1 MNELNKNNIAQET
14 HAKAIGYYK
23 QSEQFGY
30 KFLMEL
36 KKIRDDRLFNELG
49 FNDFEQYTI
58 ENFGYSKRSINESIQ
73 SALSWGEDYKRI
85 SARFGKYKTLQL
97 AQLPE
102 DERNEVLKSGVE
114 TSEGNK
120 SVDDATVKEIKEL
133 NRKLK
138 QSEEANKTLDG
149 LLSEKAD
156 TISALEQQ
164 VKNKPKPE
172 VVEKTV
178 TKEVTPSDYDELKRE
193 ASITSDLRQRNSQTQ
208 QEMDD
213 IKSQLEKAKADAEFY
228 QKELSAAER
237 IKKNNQKL
245 DDWERD
251 KQRELSVL
259 KVQTAISI
267 YSLIHD
273 IQDFLKKENIV
284 RDVSQAKDLDDESKR
299 DLQEANEG
307 LQRFVDKVNQI
318 LDGRKI
324 IEGEFSE

>member
-1 MNELNKNNIAQET
+1 MQEIELSNDLNQIEFEIKQYENAAGRNFYE
-14 HAKAIGYYK
+14 IGRRINWVK
-23 QSEQFGY
+23 QNDLSHGEFL
-30 KFLMEL
+30 KFL
-36 KKIRDDRLFNELG
+36 KKIKMNSRSAEMFMKIAKDREIGNSQPDSNLGISVLYELTRIPNEM
-49 FNDFEQYTI
+49 
-58 ENFGYSKRSINESIQ
+58 
-73 SALSWGEDYKRI
+73 
-85 SARFGKYKTLQL
+85 
-97 AQLPE
+97 
-102 DERNEVLKSGVE
+102 RNEPQQLDSGE
-114 TSEGNK
+114 TK
-120 SVDDATVKEIKEL
+120 KPVDMTRREIQEL

-178 TKEVTPSDYDELKRE
+178 TKEVTPSDYEELKRE

>member
-133 NRKLK
+133 NHKLK

-178 TKEVTPSDYDELKRE
+178 TKEVKPDDYDELKQKSDNYQAMQERNGFLE
-193 ASITSDLRQRNSQTQ
+193 KQIKGLEERISKLNQKSDEYKELEKDIDDLKKQRSNVRKSIDAGANIMYLNDQL
-208 QEMDD
+208 QEMFDTKVSALRYKNFFADD
-213 IKSQLEKAKADAEFY
+213 PMTSTVEETE
-228 QKELSAAER
+228 EL
-237 IKKNNQKL
+237 L
-245 DDWERD
+245 DTLQGFIDDMR
-251 KQRELSVL
+251 KVL
-259 KVQTAISI
+259 PQ
-267 YSLIHD
+267 HD
-273 IQDFLKKENIV
+273 
-284 RDVSQAKDLDDESKR
+284 
-299 DLQEANEG
+299 
-307 LQRFVDKVNQI
+307 
-318 LDGRKI
+318 RKI
-324 IEGEFSE
+324 IEGKFSE

>member
-1 MNELNKNNIAQET
+1 MQELSKADIAQEI

-178 TKEVTPSDYDELKRE
+178 TKEVKPDDYEQLKQQAQTVSSLRNKNSELQGEIDKLNGKLSEMNSKGQEYEELQQKIKNLEYKKSGVMKSIDSGAEIISMNKKLKKMFDGEISSVRYRNFFADDPDNSIVDE
-193 ASITSDLRQRNSQTQ
+193 T
-208 QEMDD
+208 
-213 IKSQLEKAKADAEFY
+213 
-228 QKELSAAER
+228 
-237 IKKNNQKL
+237 
-245 DDWERD
+245 
-251 KQRELSVL
+251 RELIDTL
-259 KVQTAISI
+259 
-267 YSLIHD
+267 
-273 IQDFLKKENIV
+273 
-284 RDVSQAKDLDDESKR
+284 QA
-299 DLQEANEG
+299 
-307 LQRFVDKVNQI
+307 FVDDMNGVLPTN
-318 LDGRKI
+318 DRKI
-324 IEGEFSE
+324 IEGKFTE

>member
-178 TKEVTPSDYDELKRE
+178 TKEVKPDDYEQLKQQAQTVSSLRNKNSELQGEIDKLNGKLSEMNSKGQEYEELQQKIKNLEYKKSGVMKSIDSGAEIISMNKKLKKMFDGEISSVRYRNFFADDPDNSIVDE
-193 ASITSDLRQRNSQTQ
+193 T
-208 QEMDD
+208 
-213 IKSQLEKAKADAEFY
+213 
-228 QKELSAAER
+228 
-237 IKKNNQKL
+237 
-245 DDWERD
+245 
-251 KQRELSVL
+251 RELIDTL
-259 KVQTAISI
+259 
-267 YSLIHD
+267 
-273 IQDFLKKENIV
+273 
-284 RDVSQAKDLDDESKR
+284 QA
-299 DLQEANEG
+299 
-307 LQRFVDKVNQI
+307 FVDDMNGVLPTN
-318 LDGRKI
+318 DRKI
-324 IEGEFSE
+324 IEGKFTE

>member
-133 NRKLK
+133 NHKLK

-172 VVEKTV
+172 VVEKTI
-178 TKEVTPSDYDELKRE
+178 TKEVKPDDYEQLKQQAQTVSSLRNKNSELQGEIDKLNGKLSEMNSKGQEYEELQQKIKNLEYKKSGVMKSIDSGAEIISMNKKLKKMFDGEISSVRYRNFFADDPDNSIVDE
-193 ASITSDLRQRNSQTQ
+193 T
-208 QEMDD
+208 
-213 IKSQLEKAKADAEFY
+213 
-228 QKELSAAER
+228 
-237 IKKNNQKL
+237 
-245 DDWERD
+245 
-251 KQRELSVL
+251 RELIDTL
-259 KVQTAISI
+259 
-267 YSLIHD
+267 
-273 IQDFLKKENIV
+273 
-284 RDVSQAKDLDDESKR
+284 QA
-299 DLQEANEG
+299 
-307 LQRFVDKVNQI
+307 FVDDMNGVLPTN
-318 LDGRKI
+318 DRKI
-324 IEGEFSE
+324 IEGKFTE

>member
-138 QSEEANKTLDG
+138 QSEDARKTLGDVIN
-149 LLSEKAD
+149 EKSQ
-156 TISALEQQ
+156 TINALEEQ
-164 VKNKPKPE
+164 VKNKPAPE
-172 VVEKTV
+172 IVEKEIEKVPEDYEQLKLQAQTV
-178 TKEVTPSDYDELKRE
+178 GNLQSRNNELQKQ
-193 ASITSDLRQRNSQTQ
+193 IDDLNSKLSEMNAKG
-208 QEMDD
+208 QEYEELQEKID
-213 IKSQLEKAKADAEFY
+213 KLEKQRSNVRQSIDAGSNIMLLND
-228 QKELSAAER
+228 QLKELFDTKLSALR
-237 IKKNNQKL
+237 YKNFFADDPMTSTVKETEDLL
-245 DDWERD
+245 DTLQGFIDDMRHILP
-251 KQRELSVL
+251 Q
-259 KVQTAISI
+259 
-267 YSLIHD
+267 HD
-273 IQDFLKKENIV
+273 
-284 RDVSQAKDLDDESKR
+284 
-299 DLQEANEG
+299 
-307 LQRFVDKVNQI
+307 
-318 LDGRKI
+318 RKI
-324 IEGEFSE
+324 IEGKFSE

>member
-178 TKEVTPSDYDELKRE
+178 TKEVKPDNYEQLKQQAFSAQAQLKKAQE
-193 ASITSDLRQRNSQTQ
+193 DL
-208 QEMDD
+208 
-213 IKSQLEKAKADAEFY
+213 EFY
-228 QKELSAAER
+228 QKEVQAYER
-237 IKKNNQKL
+237 IRKNDEAN
-245 DDWERD
+245 D
-251 KQRELSVL
+251 KFDEQQEHELRSL
-259 KVQTAISI
+259 KVQTSISV
-267 YSLIHD
+267 YSLISD
-273 IQDFLKKENIV
+273 IQRFIREENVIG
-284 RDVSQAKDLDDESKR
+284 DISKLDKLDDETKER
-299 DLQEANEG
+299 LQEANNG
-307 LQRFVDKVNQI
+307 LQRFVDNVNQVI
-318 LDGRKI
+318 NGRRI
-324 IEGEFSE
+324 VEGEFSE

>member
-120 SVDDATVKEIKEL
+120 SVDDATVKEIQEL

-178 TKEVTPSDYDELKRE
+178 TKEVKPDDYDELKRQ
-193 ASITSDLRQRNSQTQ
+193 ASVADDLKKQREQSQ
-208 QEMDD
+208 
-213 IKSQLEKAKADAEFY
+213 SQINKL
-228 QKELSAAER
+228 QKELNDLKSR
-237 IKKNNQKL
+237 SKYQKVI
-245 DDWERD
+245 DTEEADR
-251 KQRELSVL
+251 QHRLSVL
-259 KVQTAISI
+259 KVETAISI
-267 YSLIHD
+267 YSLIRD
-273 IQDFLKKENIV
+273 IQDFLKKENV
-284 RDVSQAKDLDDESKR
+284 LRDISKVNGFDDESKN
-299 DLQEANEG
+299 DLQEANDG
-307 LQRFVDKVNQI
+307 LQRFVDEVNQI
-318 LDGRKI
+318 LSGRKI
-324 IEGEFSE
+324 VEGKFTE

>member
-1 MNELNKNNIAQET
+1 MNQVQNNLEKPFDYSLVNDEVASYLQDRVKTMHKIVSDNAT
-14 HAKAIGYYK
+14 KIG
-23 QSEQFGY
+23 EQLY
-30 KFLMEL
+30 LSQ
-36 KKIRDDRLFNELG
+36 KKLADFN
-49 FNDFEQYTI
+49 
-58 ENFGYSKRSINESIQ
+58 NEG
-73 SALSWGEDYKRI
+73 L
-85 SARFGKYKTLQL
+85 FGKWIESTGFSRSSAYNYINRYNAVQSLDS
-97 AQLPE
+97 E
-102 DERNEVLKSGVE
+102 DEIKQFESLPKNLTYDISKPSAPKEAVDAVMSGDI
-114 TSEGNK
+114 T
-120 SVDDATVKEIKEL
+120 THKEYKEL
-133 NRKLK
+133 EHKLK
-138 QSEEANKTLDG
+138 MVQEENRDKDLQIER
-149 LLSEKAD
+149 L
-156 TISALEQQ
+156 
-164 VKNKPKPE
+164 NNRPE
-172 VVEKTV
+172 PEPRVVEKTV

>member
-1 MNELNKNNIAQET
+1 MNELNKNDIAQET

-85 SARFGKYKTLQL
+85 SARLGKYKTLQL

-102 DERNEVLKSGVE
+102 DERDEVLKNGVK
-114 TSEGNK
+114 TSKGNK

-149 LLSEKAD
+149 MLSEKAD

-164 VKNKPKPE
+164 VKKKPKPE
-172 VVEKTV
+172 IVEKTV
-178 TKEVTPSDYDELKRE
+178 TKEVKPDDYEELKQRSDSYKAMQE
-193 ASITSDLRQRNSQTQ
+193 RNGFLEKQIKGLEERISQLNHKSDEYKELEKDIDDLKKQRSNVRKSIDAGANIMSLNDQL
-208 QEMDD
+208 QEMFDTKVSALRYKNFFADD
-213 IKSQLEKAKADAEFY
+213 PMTSTVEETEDL
-228 QKELSAAER
+228 
-237 IKKNNQKL
+237 L
-245 DDWERD
+245 DTLQGFINDMR
-251 KQRELSVL
+251 KILPQ
-259 KVQTAISI
+259 
-267 YSLIHD
+267 HD
-273 IQDFLKKENIV
+273 
-284 RDVSQAKDLDDESKR
+284 
-299 DLQEANEG
+299 
-307 LQRFVDKVNQI
+307 
-318 LDGRKI
+318 RKI
-324 IEGEFSE
+324 IEGKFSE

>member
-1 MNELNKNNIAQET
+1 MQEITKDKFDYSIVNDEVANYLKERISDMRKIVSNNATQ
-14 HAKAIGYYK
+14 IG
-23 QSEQFGY
+23 EQLYLSQQKMADYNNGGAFG
-30 KFLMEL
+30 KWVEANG
-36 KKIRDDRLFNELG
+36 I
-49 FNDFEQYTI
+49 
-58 ENFGYSKRSINESIQ
+58 SKRSAYNYINRYNAVQNLHSEDDIETFENLSKSLTYDISKP
-73 SALSWGEDYKRI
+73 SAPKEAVDAVMSGDITTHKEYKELERKL
-85 SARFGKYKTLQL
+85 RL
-97 AQLPE
+97 AQE
-102 DERNEVLKSGVE
+102 ENADKNAQIER
-114 TSEGNK
+114 
-120 SVDDATVKEIKEL
+120 L
-133 NRKLK
+133 N
-138 QSEEANKTLDG
+138 
-149 LLSEKAD
+149 
-156 TISALEQQ
+156 
-164 VKNKPKPE
+164 NKPKPE
-172 VVEKTV
+172 PKVIEKTV
-178 TKEVTPSDYDELKRE
+178 TKEVTPSDYEELKRE